1 MSVTRAGQC
10 YAGRRRCATFGHV
23 GNTEDDRASRSA
35 SLTIPG
41 RPEALREPSADNRVE
56 GSGQLPPNASEH
68 ADGGERL
75 PNGATLGRYVVTGCV
90 GTGGMGVVYSA
101 HDPDLDRRVALKVLR
116 PELSAE
122 PGSRARLLREAR
134 AMAQLSHPNVVP
146 IHDVGVLGDQ
156 VFIAMELVD
165 GVTLRSKFDRTTP
178 WRTVVNTYLQAARGL
193 GAAHAA
199 GLVHRDFKPDN
210 VLFGNDGRIR
220 VVDFGLVSLDPFEL
234 TRPDAST
241 ALRSELGVAVKTTA
255 GVIFG
260 TPAYMAPEAIRG
272 EMTDA
277 RADQF
282 SFCVALFHDLYGAYP
297 HGGATLAERAEQIAR
312 GKIARPAGSAVPD
325 RVYRVLLR
333 GLSARSLDRYRSM
346 EALAHALEH
355 AIAPRHRV
363 RAVVI
368 GALGALVVGA
378 LGVVVLT
385 RGSGRSRPPVQL
397 GPPETIARTDDQNLA
412 VTMLRDGRYL
422 RIEHGVVAVVTP
434 DGATSRA
441 LTTPPGITPSRA
453 RAGGVNGWVEVYATG
468 APCSWWLAPVDGG
481 AWRALLEDAS
491 CASEVDVSPDGTQL
505 AIARGGE
512 LHVRTLATGVERTLR
527 RKAYG
532 VASDDGRVP
541 SWSPDGKRILV
552 DGEISVVD
560 VESGTDVHH
569 GRVGVAASWLDAD
582 RVVYVSRTWL
592 RSEIRLLDLRTG
604 ADEMVLDMEGN
615 VGDLATSHGGLLV
628 RQDEPHSRVY
638 LATTSPKTPTSV
650 EELTQ
655 LDTGSAIDFLPVMW
669 APDGAVITLAIVAGQ
684 RGMVRTVPGH
694 RGTPLVLHRAH
705 NILLLG
711 STQGQ
716 IIYSFN
722 DTDDC
727 EIRVFDLGTGKDQFW
742 RTARCTQQPYI
753 TCAWSPSR
761 CLVVDDAGS
770 RWFDPSAMRFDGPA
784 PQFALDERLSPDA
797 SASVR
802 VRGATVVIRTL
813 ASGAETTIEA
823 PAVDGP
829 LDVGWGSDARTLVD
843 TASAPGHQRMLV
855 RANGGDWR
863 QIIDEPHRILNG
875 YVVSPDGAQVAI
887 VALLP
892 ASTWSYLPFTSPPR
906 G

>member
-1 MSVTRAGQC
+1 
-10 YAGRRRCATFGHV
+10 V
-23 GNTEDDRASRSA
+23 GNAEDDRASRSA

-41 RPEALREPSADNRVE
+41 RPEALREPSADHRVE
-56 GSGQLPPNASEH
+56 GSGRLATNASEH
-68 ADGGERL
+68 AETSERL

-90 GTGGMGVVYSA
+90 GAGGMGVVYSA
-101 HDPDLDRRVALKVLR
+101 WDPDLDRRVALKVLR

-122 PGSRARLLREAR
+122 PSSRARLLREAR

-193 GAAHAA
+193 GAAHVA

-234 TRPDAST
+234 ALPDASE
-241 ALRSELGVAVKTTA
+241 ALGRGLGVAVKTTA

-282 SFCVALFHDLYGAYP
+282 SFCVALFHDLYGVYP
-297 HGGATLAERAEQIAR
+297 HGGTTLAERAEQIAR

-333 GLSARSLDRYRSM
+333 GLSARLLDRYRSM
-346 EALAHALEH
+346 EALANALEH

-363 RAVVI
+363 RAAVL
-368 GALGALVVGA
+368 GALGALGVAVVGA
-378 LGVVVLT
+378 LGVVALT
-385 RGSGRSRPPVQL
+385 RGRSAPPLQL
-397 GPPETIARTDDQNLA
+397 GPPETIARTDDQNLS

-422 RIEHGVVAVVTP
+422 RIEHGAVTVVTP

-441 LTTPPGITPSRA
+441 LTMPPGLTASRA
-453 RAGGVNGWVEVYATG
+453 RAGSVNGWAEVYATG
-468 APCSWWLAPVDGG
+468 APCAWWLAPVDGG
-481 AWRALLEDAS
+481 AWRSLLEDAS

-512 LHVRTLATGVERTLR
+512 LRVRTLATGAERTLR
-527 RKAYG
+527 RQAYG

-541 SWSPDGKRILV
+541 SWSPDGKRIVV
-552 DGEISVVD
+552 DGEISVVE
-560 VESGTDVHH
+560 VESGADIHH
-569 GRVGVAASWLDAD
+569 GRVGAAASWLDAD

-592 RSEIRLLDLRTG
+592 HSEIRLLDLRTG
-604 ADEMVLDMEGN
+604 ADQMVLDMEGN

-628 RQDEPHSRVY
+628 RRDEPHSRVY
-638 LATTSPKTPTSV
+638 LAATSPHAPTSV
-650 EELTQ
+650 EALSQ
-655 LDTGSAIDFLPVMW
+655 LDTGSAIDFLPALW
-669 APDGAVITLAIVAGQ
+669 TPDGAVITLAIVAGQ
-684 RGMVRTVPGH
+684 RGLVRTVPGQ

-705 NILLLG
+705 NILLRG

-716 IIYSFN
+716 IIYSIN

-727 EIRVFDLGTGKDQFW
+727 EIRVFDLGTGKDQLW
-742 RTARCTQQPYI
+742 RTARCAQQPYL

-784 PQFALDERLSPDA
+784 PHFALDERLSPDA
-797 SASVR
+797 TASVR
-802 VRGATVVIRTL
+802 VRGATIVIRTL
-813 ASGAETTIEA
+813 ASGAETTIEP

-829 LDVGWGSDARTLVD
+829 IDVDWGSDARTLVD

-855 RANGGDWR
+855 RANGEDWHMV
-863 QIIDEPHRILNG
+863 IDEPHRVLNG
-875 YVVSPDGAQVAI
+875 YAVSPDGSQMAI

-892 ASTWSYLPFTSPPR
+892 ASTWSYLPFTAPPR
-906 G
+906 S

>member
-1 MSVTRAGQC
+1 MTQVDQC
-10 YAGRRRCATFGHV
+10 YAGRGRCATFGHV
-23 GNTEDDRASRSA
+23 GNAEDDRASRSA

-41 RPEALREPSADNRVE
+41 RPEALREPSVDNRVE
-56 GSGQLPPNASEH
+56 GSGRLPANASEH
-68 ADGGERL
+68 AETGERL

-90 GTGGMGVVYSA
+90 GAGGMGVVYSA
-101 HDPDLDRRVALKVLR
+101 WDPDLDRRVALKVLR

-122 PGSRARLLREAR
+122 PSSRARLLREAR

-165 GVTLRSKFDRTTP
+165 GVTLRSKFDPTTP

-220 VVDFGLVSLDPFEL
+220 VVDFGLVSLDPLEL
-234 TRPDAST
+234 ALPDASD
-241 ALRSELGVAVKTTA
+241 ALRCGLGVAVKTTA

-282 SFCVALFHDLYGAYP
+282 SFCVALFHDLYGVYP
-297 HGGATLAERAEQIAR
+297 HGGTTLAERAEQIAR
-312 GKIARPAGSAVPD
+312 GKIARPVGSAVPD

-333 GLSARSLDRYRSM
+333 GLSARLLDRYRSM
-346 EALAHALEH
+346 EALANALEH
-355 AIAPRHRV
+355 AIAPRHPV
-363 RAVVI
+363 RAVVL
-368 GALGALVVGA
+368 GALGVAVVGA
-378 LGVVVLT
+378 LGVVALT
-385 RGSGRSRPPVQL
+385 RGNGGRATPPLQL
-397 GPPETIARTDDQNLA
+397 GPPETIARTDDQNLS

-422 RIEHGVVAVVTP
+422 RIEHGAVTVVTP

-441 LTTPPGITPSRA
+441 LTMPPGLTATRVRTGSF
-453 RAGGVNGWVEVYATG
+453 NGWAEVYATG
-468 APCSWWLAPVDGG
+468 ASCAWWLAPVDGG
-481 AWRALLEDAS
+481 AWRSLLDDAS
-491 CASEVDVSPDGTQL
+491 CATEVDISPDGTQL

-512 LHVRTLATGVERTLR
+512 LRVRTLATGTERTLR
-527 RKAYG
+527 REAYG
-532 VASDDGRVP
+532 VASDEGRVP
-541 SWSPDGKRILV
+541 SWSPDGKRIVV

-560 VESGTDVHH
+560 VESGEDIHH
-569 GRVGVAASWLDAD
+569 GRVGAAASWLDAD

-604 ADEMVLDMEGN
+604 ADQVVLDMEGN
-615 VGDLATSHGGLLV
+615 IGDLATGHGGLLV
-628 RQDEPHSRVY
+628 RRDESHSRVY
-638 LATTSPKTPTSV
+638 LAATSSHAPTPV
-650 EELTQ
+650 EALTQ

-684 RGMVRTVPGH
+684 RGLVRTVPGQ

-705 NILLLG
+705 NILLRG

-716 IIYSFN
+716 IIYSIN

-727 EIRVFDLGTGKDQFW
+727 EIRVFDLGTGKDQLW
-742 RTARCTQQPYI
+742 RTARCAQQPYI

-784 PQFALDERLSPDA
+784 PHFALDERLSPDA
-797 SASVR
+797 TASVR
-802 VRGATVVIRTL
+802 VRGATLVIRTL
-813 ASGAETTIEA
+813 ASGAETTIEP

-829 LDVGWGSDARTLVD
+829 LDVDWGNDARTLVD

-855 RANGGDWR
+855 RASDGPWR
-863 QIIDEPHRILNG
+863 MIIDEPHRVLNG
-875 YVVSPDGAQVAI
+875 YVVSPDGSQVAI

-892 ASTWSYLPFTSPPR
+892 ASTWSYLPFTVPPR
-906 G
+906 S